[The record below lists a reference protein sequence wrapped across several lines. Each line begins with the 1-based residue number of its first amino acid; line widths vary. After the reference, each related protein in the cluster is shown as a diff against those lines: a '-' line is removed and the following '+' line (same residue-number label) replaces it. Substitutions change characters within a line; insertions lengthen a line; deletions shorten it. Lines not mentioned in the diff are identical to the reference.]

1 MENFINI
8 YLRKA
13 MLALEQGNRDVAK
26 ILCQKYK
33 KLNDNLK

>member
-26 ILCQKYK
+26 MLCQKIQK
-33 KLNDNLK
+33 IK